1 MTIKSFPSS
10 NVFVFINLFAFAG
23 LVSSPSTSLLPFTSA
38 GFVSS
43 LSASFLILV
52 EQDMTKF
59 FYIGKLITG
68 IDNKTA
74 LIYTKETL

>member
-23 LVSSPSTSLLPFTSA
+23 LVSSPSASLLPFTSA

-68 IDNKTA
+68 TDNKTA
-74 LIYTKETL
+74 LIYTKGIL